1 MRVARTNAIEEVGN
15 GVPVFSRLPRF
26 SYTPS
31 AIPRD
36 PNRAA
41 PHASNQFAL
50 FCLQPAV
57 PRLQRVAGAQIVGDS
72 SLPQLGVAA
81 IA

>member
-1 MRVARTNAIEEVGN
+1 MEFLPFR
-15 GVPVFSRLPRF
+15 RLPRLRHTYRAAF
-26 SYTPS
+26 W
-31 AIPRD
+31 D